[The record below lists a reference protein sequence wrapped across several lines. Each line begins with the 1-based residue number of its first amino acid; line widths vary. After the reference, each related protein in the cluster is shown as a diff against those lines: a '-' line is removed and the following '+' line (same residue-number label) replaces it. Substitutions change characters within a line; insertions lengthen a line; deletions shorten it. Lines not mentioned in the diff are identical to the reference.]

1 MMEDIALIMDILNKE
16 QTTLTDDDIE
26 KHLRQF
32 HQGHE
37 DPATHRGVWLRH
49 IGIGVAAAAAI
60 AATVVLVKPFDK
72 GQPSC
77 ERPSI
82 AQNAIATPIGK
93 HASQQSPD
101 KSVSSTDNSI
111 HEQEDAMEDA
121 TKNVMAEAEDKKH
134 AEELVAANLRSS
146 EGETQPEETAND
158 DLVKLSVSKGHSYK
172 VKLPDGTSVYL
183 HPGSKMVYPRHFCGA
198 ERRVRL
204 EGEAYFV
211 VHKDKQHPFIVSTA
225 NSETLVTGTE
235 FNVSTGNGIK
245 PCTSVTLING
255 SVQLSN
261 KQNQQKV
268 NLVPG
273 EEGIVRDNRPIS
285 VCEADTMK
293 FVAWRDGYFYF
304 DNTTL
309 DDILRQ
315 VCQSYEVQAV
325 YSDRKLG
332 DYRMH
337 FALRHDQDL
346 KEVVNMINKMKKVK
360 VTLMYGKL
368 YVQER

>member
-1 MMEDIALIMDILNKE
+1 MEDIALIMDILNKE

-37 DPATHRGVWLRH
+37 APASHRSLWLRH

-72 GQPSC
+72 TPPSSGQ
-77 ERPSI
+77 PSI
-82 AQNAIATPIGK
+82 AQNTMAPQTGN
-93 HASQQSPD
+93 HSRQQSPG
-101 KSVSSTDNSI
+101 KSVSSTSNDI
-111 HEQEDAMEDA
+111 HEQEEAMEETTKNAMEDA
-121 TKNVMAEAEDKKH
+121 KDKNHE
-134 AEELVAANLRSS
+134 EELVAAHLQPS
-146 EGETQPEETAND
+146 EGQTQPEEPAED

-172 VKLPDGTSVYL
+172 VKLPDGSSVYL
-183 HPGSKMVYPRHFCGA
+183 HPGSKMVYPRDFCGA

-235 FNVSTGNGIK
+235 FNVNTGDGSK

-261 KQNQQKV
+261 KQNQQRV

-273 EEGIVRDNRPIS
+273 EEGIVRGNRPIS

-315 VCQSYEVQAV
+315 ICQSYDVQAV

-332 DYRMH
+332 NYRMH
-337 FALRHDQDL
+337 LALRHDQDL
-346 KEVVNMINKMKKVK
+346 KEVVEMINKMKKVK
-360 VTLMYGKL
+360 VSLMYGKL
-368 YVQER
+368 YIQER

>member
-1 MMEDIALIMDILNKE
+1 MEDIALIMDILNKE

-26 KHLRQF
+26 EQLRQF

-37 DPATHRGVWLRH
+37 APATHRSVWLRH
-49 IGIGVAAAAAI
+49 IGIGIAAAAAI
-60 AATVVLVKPFDK
+60 AAAVVLVKPFDK
-72 GQPSC
+72 GQPSSG
-77 ERPSI
+77 RPSI
-82 AQNAIATPIGK
+82 AQNTMAPQTGIR
-93 HASQQSPD
+93 ASQQSHG
-101 KSVSSTDNSI
+101 KIVSSTSNAI

-121 TKNVMAEAEDKKH
+121 TKNVTDSTEEMAE
-134 AEELVAANLRSS
+134 
-146 EGETQPEETAND
+146 D
-158 DLVKLSVSKGHSYK
+158 DLVKLSVAKGHSYK
-172 VKLPDGTSVYL
+172 VKLPDGSSVYL
-183 HPGSKMVYPRHFCGA
+183 HPGSKMVYPRNFCGA

-235 FNVSTGNGIK
+235 FNVSTGNETK

-273 EEGIVRDNRPIS
+273 EEGIVRGNRPIS

-315 VCQSYEVQAV
+315 ICQSYEVQAV